1 MYHRVQARA
10 VGSGA
15 ECRCV
20 RGGALVVGPACSPE
34 CGGVLSPEPEQRSE
48 VATLDEVRAG
58 ASKGPLVLPALVA
71 IERVA

>member
-1 MYHRVQARA
+1 MYYRVQARA
-10 VGSGA
+10 VGSRA

-20 RGGALVVGPACSPE
+20 GGALVVGPAAPE

-48 VATLDEVRAG
+48 VATPDEVRAG
-58 ASKGPLVLPALVA
+58 ASKGPLVLPALAA